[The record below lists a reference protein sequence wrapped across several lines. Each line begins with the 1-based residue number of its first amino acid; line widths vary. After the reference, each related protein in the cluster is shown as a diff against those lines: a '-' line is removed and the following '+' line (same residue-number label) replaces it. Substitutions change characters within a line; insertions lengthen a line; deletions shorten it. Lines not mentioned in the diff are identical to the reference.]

1 MPPFYPYTP
10 SAIAPTPTCSSTHSL
25 PSFTLLTL
33 IATPAAISTPMAYT
47 TLATSSTIED
57 IIHQI
62 SAADIPAQPMSTL
75 DFTIKTASSG
85 SDRGG
90 LSTAATIGIIA
101 GVIILLFVLGIFVVK
116 RWRY

>member
-1 MPPFYPYTP
+1 
-10 SAIAPTPTCSSTHSL
+10 
-25 PSFTLLTL
+25 
-33 IATPAAISTPMAYT
+33 MAYT
-47 TLATSSTIED
+47 TLATPFTIED

-62 SAADIPAQPMSTL
+62 SAADIPAQPTSTL

-85 SDRGG
+85 SDSGG

-116 RWRY
+116 KWKY